1 VHRLD
6 EVERRSV
13 EPVQRAD
20 GDERGQ
26 NEEECRKDRDPNQ
39 R

>member
-1 VHRLD
+1 L
-6 EVERRSV
+6 VESA
-13 EPVQRAD
+13 QRAD

-26 NEEECRKDRDPNQ
+26 NDEDRGKERDPDQ